1 MPRAWA
7 EADGAGIPAENNRL
21 VRVLLVD
28 DNVTN
33 QRLAARLLQKLG
45 CQVALASS
53 GREAIEL
60 LATAPQ
66 DLVIMDCQM
75 PDLDGYETTR
85 QIRAD
90 EGDGRRTPI
99 VAMTAHAMRGD
110 RERCLAAG
118 MDDYYSKPVKGDD
131 FIEMLNRWGGRR
143 DDKMTR

>member
-1 MPRAWA
+1 MPHASA
-7 EADGAGIPAENNRL
+7 EAEGTGTPAANDRL

-28 DNVTN
+28 DNVIN

-45 CQVALASS
+45 CEVAVASS
-53 GREAIEL
+53 GREALEL
-60 LATAPQ
+60 LAAGPQ

-99 VAMTAHAMRGD
+99 VAMTAYAMRGD

-118 MDDYYSKPVKGDD
+118 MDDYYSKPVNGED
-131 FIEMLNRWGGRR
+131 FIEMLERWGPSQRSG
-143 DDKMTR
+143 